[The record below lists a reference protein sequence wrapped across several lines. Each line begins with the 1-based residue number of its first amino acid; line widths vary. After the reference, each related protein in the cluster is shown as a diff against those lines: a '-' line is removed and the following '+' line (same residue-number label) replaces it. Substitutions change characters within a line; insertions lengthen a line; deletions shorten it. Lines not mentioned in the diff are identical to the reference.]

1 MKTTFAPTKTRR
13 RNNYELTFSTNEQ
26 RNQGVAIQ
34 QRRAT
39 EATLKANSLMRMFKT
54 L

>member
-13 RNNYELTFSTNEQ
+13 RSNYELTFSTNEQ
-26 RNQGVAIQ
+26 RNQGVALQ